1 VNSVSELR
9 RHAREIFEAGLQGVE
24 PSAAIKNFVHVSG
37 DRLRVGDCAY
47 ELAEFRNLYIIGA
60 GKAAARMALAL
71 EELLGDK
78 IAGGLAVVKYGHGL
92 PLKRIQVIEAGHP
105 VPDEAGL
112 DGARQI
118 IALLVSAG
126 AQDLILFVLSG
137 GGSALLPAPADGL
150 TLQDKQRTTQV
161 LLASGAAIG
170 EVNAVRKHISQ
181 LKGGRLAR
189 LAAPATLVSL
199 VISDVVGDSL
209 EDIASGPAV
218 ADTGTYVDCVRIV
231 RRYELQEKIPSA
243 VMNLLTR
250 GAAGEL
256 EETPKP
262 GDAAF
267 RNVRNFIVGSNRT
280 ALAAARHR
288 AESLGYRTS
297 ILSHAVEGE
306 SRLVAAAHAEHVKS
320 IQKTAVP
327 AAKPVCILA
336 GGETTVTIRGDG
348 LGGRNQEY
356 AVAAALAIDG
366 IAGIVALSAGTDGT
380 DGPTDAAGAII
391 DGSTIG
397 RGKAQGFDADEFLR
411 RNDAYHFL
419 QATGDLLRTGP
430 TLTNVMDLQVWLIA

>member
-1 VNSVSELR
+1 MNSVSELR

-47 ELAEFRNLYIIGA
+47 ALAESHNLYIIGA

-112 DGARQI
+112 GGARQI
-118 IALLVSAG
+118 IALLESAG

-150 TLQDKQRTTQV
+150 TLQDKQRTTQA
-161 LLASGAAIG
+161 LLASGATIG

-209 EDIASGPAV
+209 EDIASGPGV

-231 RRYELQEKIPSA
+231 QRYELQEKIPSA

-250 GAAGEL
+250 GAAGKL

-267 RNVRNFIVGSNRT
+267 RNARNFIVGSNRT
-280 ALAAARHR
+280 ALAAAQHR

-297 ILSHAVEGE
+297 ILSYAIEGE

-366 IAGIVALSAGTDGT
+366 IEGIVGLSAGTDGT

-391 DGSTIG
+391 DGSTFG

-411 RNDAYHFL
+411 RNYSYHFL

>member
-1 VNSVSELR
+1 VRSVSELR

-47 ELAEFRNLYIIGA
+47 DLAEFHNLYIIGA
-60 GKAAARMALAL
+60 GKAAARMGLAL

-118 IALLVSAG
+118 MALLESAG
-126 AQDLILFVLSG
+126 AQDLILFVISG

-150 TLQDKQRTTQV
+150 TLQDKQRTTQA

-231 RRYELQEKIPSA
+231 QRYELQEKIPSA

-262 GDAAF
+262 GDPAF
-267 RNVRNFIVGSNRT
+267 RNARNFIVGSNRT
-280 ALAAARHR
+280 ALAAARQC

-297 ILSHAVEGE
+297 IVSHAVEGE
-306 SRLVAAAHAEHVKS
+306 SRSVAAAHAEHAKNL
-320 IQKTAVP
+320 QKTVAP

-397 RGKAQGFDADEFLR
+397 RGKTQGFDADEFLR
-411 RNDAYHFL
+411 RNDSYHFL